1 MARWERYLARVVANN
16 DEAKRGR
23 IRVVCS
29 DFTGDPDKQ
38 LPIWIEPAYDWGWF
52 VVPDVDELVEI
63 EVLEQQDTDDVP
75 GQSSVIN
82 PVIKWRQK
90 REYHSEEIK
99 DGLEKDAIL
108 SPTPV
113 HEDFTATNYGKRR
126 GFATPNGHVLMFD
139 DTDGGQQI
147 NLTWHALEGDED
159 KYSFL
164 SFDPTGSIIL
174 GNKTGS
180 LIYMNAEAGE
190 VSIIDEHGN
199 LISSNAD
206 GMKMI
211 DKTGNVVEL
220 KDQLVQVLGQG
231 SVVINCKT
239 AQLKAGAVELGD
251 AADTPVVRGDD
262 WKAWAE
268 AHTHPTGVGPSGP
281 PTEPIL
287 PTVLSTVVKTK

>member
-1 MARWERYLARVVANN
+1 MARWERYLARVVAND

-23 IRVVCS
+23 IRVVCP
-29 DFTGDPDKQ
+29 DFTGDSDKQ

-63 EVLEQQDTDDVP
+63 EVLEQQETDDVI
-75 GQSSVIN
+75 GQSSVVN

-90 REYHSEEIK
+90 REYHVEEIK
-99 DGLEKDAIL
+99 AGIEKDVPIP
-108 SPTPV
+108 PTPV
-113 HEDFTATNYGKRR
+113 HEDFTASNYGKRR

-139 DTDGGQQI
+139 DTEGSQQI

-164 SFDPTGSIIL
+164 SFLPDGSIVL
-174 GNKTGS
+174 GNKKGS
-180 LIYMNAEAGE
+180 MIFLNAEAGE

-211 DKTGNVVEL
+211 DATGNVIEL
-220 KDQLVQVLGQG
+220 KDQAVQVLGQG

-251 AADTPVVRGDD
+251 GADTPVMRGDD
-262 WKAWAE
+262 WKLWAE
-268 AHTHPTGVGPSGP
+268 NHIHATGVGPSDK
-281 PTEPIL
+281 
-287 PTVLSTVVKTK
+287 PTVPPPATILSTVVKTK